1 MILLRFVVG
10 VFVLCKLKSH
20 VLAIFTHVCVVVARS
35 CCSRVLERMT
45 CWLIMR
51 PVTSAKLPECYTRER
66 EPSVARQP
74 RANFNNRSAI
84 SDLITPTTDHD
95 IILDAVWFPSTLLL
109 HLFRQK
115 IPFPSLQYLY
125 RASLFIQ
132 YSSMTP
138 SPAKTLI
145 VLVAALASTDAFAPQ
160 NLRSTRCS
168 SSSSS
173 SQLSFGIPS
182 FLTPQRDED
191 EDKDKDKNSGAKRDA
206 KSKKGGKNLDKGP
219 EKKIGLSGI
228 LQVIASGAGAPFL
241 GDFEGVDKETG
252 KFMFSLE
259 ANNLVDEKGNP
270 RQTQMPYFENG
281 WVDPEDEARAK
292 EGFKFPW
299 QK

>member
-1 MILLRFVVG
+1 
-10 VFVLCKLKSH
+10 
-20 VLAIFTHVCVVVARS
+20 
-35 CCSRVLERMT
+35 
-45 CWLIMR
+45 
-51 PVTSAKLPECYTRER
+51 
-66 EPSVARQP
+66 
-74 RANFNNRSAI
+74 
-84 SDLITPTTDHD
+84 
-95 IILDAVWFPSTLLL
+95 
-109 HLFRQK
+109 
-115 IPFPSLQYLY
+115 
-125 RASLFIQ
+125 
-132 YSSMTP
+132 MTP
-138 SPAKTLI
+138 SPTKTLV
-145 VLVAALASTDAFAPQ
+145 VLVAALASSDSFAPQ
-160 NLRSTRCS
+160 NHPSARCS

-182 FLTPQRDED
+182 FLTPQS
-191 EDKDKDKNSGAKRDA
+191 DKDKDKDSDSKSDA
-206 KSKKGGKNLDKGP
+206 KKGKKGKGEKNMEKEP

-270 RQTQMPYFENG
+270 RQTQMPYFESG